1 MPALPPPIIRPW
13 LERFSLGLAGLIIG
27 VSGWQLAGWW
37 LQQETWVQ
45 VHPGAPF
52 MGANTALCWLLLG
65 AAVFLGRRPGAP
77 GCWLALGPALL
88 AGLTLLEYA
97 TGHDWGIDELIA
109 RDFLTHGGL
118 HPGRMPLLNAVAA
131 LLASLPLLWR
141 WSVWQP
147 RGRLVATAALASIL
161 GAFGTA
167 TTLGYAAGIPA
178 IYTWGQIS
186 ATSLPSGLVLILL
199 GGALLLD
206 AWQESYARTR
216 DLPRW
221 APLPAA
227 IGCLLFTVAVW
238 RGLSEREVAFININT
253 QTALHHLATSLDHDL
268 DALRNGVFD
277 RLAQPWSR
285 RPAGTG
291 SDADT
296 AAFFTSTQDKGCVA
310 VSWIDP
316 DSWQNRW
323 VFPREGNE
331 GALAFDHRTDP
342 ARAAALEFVR
352 QTGHSTIVPA
362 ILLPTRGDYG
372 FIIYA
377 PIWKQDQLIGVAAAE
392 FLYTPYFRALSSGHA
407 LATDYRWSV
416 VADGRAVFSFQ
427 ADASTAPADERY
439 RLESTINLQDHRY
452 RFTLQPTPECL
463 RRQNQHLP
471 EITLLAGVGIALLLG
486 LSIHFARTTR
496 AGLIAARQSNRRLQ
510 AENEERARVEARLKT
525 TDERLHLAL
534 ESSGIGILEWD
545 LARNYV
551 YYSPALWTMLGYDP
565 QQMPASIEALPT
577 LLHDEDLPLYR
588 RRTEA
593 LLAGTSTFIDPEF
606 RVRAHSG
613 AWHWVYLRA
622 RAVAFTS
629 NEKPT
634 RILGTVQDVTAR
646 HEAEASLRASQ
657 AAARKLSLVAARTDN
672 LVIIFTAD
680 ARAEWVNESF
690 TRVIGY
696 TPEEI
701 AGLYPAELLAGPATE
716 PAALV
721 QLRAALQF
729 GQELRTDIVLYSK
742 ARRAY
747 HLSLELQ
754 PVRDRTGAVV
764 NFIAVAADI
773 TARVETEQ
781 ALRRAK
787 AEADD
792 ASRAKSEFLAAMS
805 HEIRTPMNGV
815 LGMSSLLL
823 ETPLTAEQR
832 EYLGT
837 IRSSSEN
844 LLTILND
851 ILDFSKIESGKLELE
866 HRPLELATCI
876 EDTFDLI
883 ALPAAA
889 KGLELAYAIDPAIPP
904 VVLGDGVRLRQILV
918 NLLNNAVKFTPQ
930 GSIALSVRPLP
941 PADSAAPLFL
951 EFSVRDTGI
960 GIPAERSHR
969 LFKAFSQVDSSTTRK
984 YGGTGLGLVICQRL
998 CQLMGGTIR
1007 MESVEGQGT
1016 TFIFTL
1022 ATSPGETDAA
1032 PTLPPLPAALRQA
1045 PVYLV
1050 GLHPLNQLR
1059 LRQLL
1064 QTWGAEGRPLASADE
1079 LPRNSPAALLVI
1091 DQVSAPVSD
1100 QLDRLRAPTAA
1111 PCLYL
1116 VPPGKKAQTPDGAQL
1131 TKPVKNSAF
1140 YQAVTRLFALANPPA
1155 SPNPASAA
1163 PRPRLLGE
1171 SLPLTVLLAEDNLVN
1186 QKVAL
1191 RLLQRIGYHAT
1202 TANNGQQ
1209 AVALAREKLPQ
1220 LILMDVQMPEMDGLE
1235 ASRQIRRL
1243 LPSERQPKIVALTA
1257 NAVQGDRELCLAAG
1271 MDDYITKPVQLQ
1283 DIEAVIR
1290 RLFARGGPAT

>member
-1 MPALPPPIIRPW
+1 MPALFPPITRPW
-13 LERFSLGLAGLIIG
+13 LERFSLGLAGLVII
-27 VSGWQLAGWW
+27 VSGWNLAGWW
-37 LQQETWVQ
+37 MQQATWVQ
-45 VHPGAPF
+45 LHSGEPF

-65 AAVFLGRRPGAP
+65 AAVLLGRRPGAP
-77 GCWLALGPALL
+77 GCWLALGSALL

-97 TGHDWGIDELIA
+97 TGHDWGIDELVA

-118 HPGRMPLLNAVAA
+118 HPGRMPLFNAVAA

-141 WSVWQP
+141 WSVRQP
-147 RGRLVATAALASIL
+147 CGRLVTTAALASIL

-178 IYTWGQIS
+178 LYTWGQIS

-199 GGALLLD
+199 GGALLFD
-206 AWQESYARTR
+206 AWQESYTRTH

-221 APLPAA
+221 APLPAV

-238 RGLSEREVAFININT
+238 RGLSEREAAFVNINT
-253 QTALHHLATSLDHDL
+253 QTALNHLATSLDHDL
-268 DALRNGVFD
+268 EALRNSVFD
-277 RLAQPWSR
+277 QLAQPWSR
-285 RPAGTG
+285 LPAGTG
-291 SDADT
+291 AGSDT
-296 AAFFTSTQDKGCVA
+296 TAFFTSTQNKGCVA
-310 VSWIDP
+310 VSWVDP

-331 GALAFDHRTDP
+331 GAIAFDHRTDP
-342 ARAAALEFVR
+342 DRAAALEFLR

-362 ILLPTRGDYG
+362 ILLPTHGDYG
-372 FIIYA
+372 FIVYA
-377 PIWKQDQLIGVAAAE
+377 PIWKQDRLIGVAAAE
-392 FLYTPYFRALSSGHA
+392 FLYTPYFRTLSSGHV

-416 VADGRAVFSFQ
+416 VADGRTVFSFQ

-439 RLESTINLQDHRY
+439 QLESTINLQNHRY

-496 AGLIAARQSNRRLQ
+496 AGLIAARQSNHRLQ

-551 YYSPALWTMLGYDP
+551 YYSPALWTLLGYDP

-622 RAVAFTS
+622 RAVAFTP

-646 HEAEASLRASQ
+646 HEAEATLRASQ
-657 AAARKLSLVAARTDN
+657 ATARKLSLVAARTDN

-721 QLRAALQF
+721 QLRGALQF

-742 ARRAY
+742 TRRAY

-889 KGLELAYAIDPAIPP
+889 KHLELAYAIDPAIPP

-930 GSIALSVRPLP
+930 GSISLSVRPLP
-941 PADSAAPLFL
+941 PADPAAPLLL

-1022 ATSPGETDAA
+1022 ATTPGEADTA

-1059 LRQLL
+1059 LSQLL
-1064 QTWGAEGRPLASADE
+1064 QAWGAECRPLPGPDE
-1079 LPRNSPAALLVI
+1079 PPPASPAALWVI
-1091 DQVSAPVSD
+1091 DQDSAAAA
-1100 QLDRLRAPTAA
+1100 QLDRLGAQSAPR
-1111 PCLYL
+1111 LYL
-1116 VPPGKKAQTPDGAQL
+1116 VPPGKKALTPAAGQL

-1140 YQAVTRLFALANPPA
+1140 FQAVTRLLALASPPPSS
-1155 SPNPASAA
+1155 SPANAA
-1163 PRPRLLGE
+1163 LPPRLLGE
-1171 SLPLTVLLAEDNLVN
+1171 SLPLTILLAEDNLVN

-1209 AVALAREKLPQ
+1209 AVALAQEKSFQ

-1243 LPSERQPKIVALTA
+1243 LPPERQPKIVALTA
-1257 NAVQGDRELCLAAG
+1257 NAIQGDRELCLAAG

-1283 DIEAVIR
+1283 DIEAIIR
-1290 RLFARGGPAT
+1290 RLFAR